1 MGKKKW
7 FGLAAVGAAIAAG
20 VVVAVKKVKASP
32 EKASEMLD
40 AAKSKVLRDT
50 DEAGAD
56 VEAIDSDAADK
67 EVDI

>member
-7 FGLAAVGAAIAAG
+7 FGLAAVGAAITAG
-20 VVVAVKKVKASP
+20 VVVAMKNVKESP
-32 EKASEMLD
+32 DKASEMLD

-56 VEAIDSDAADK
+56 VEAIDNDAAGK